1 MRVVGLALPV
11 VFGMTVAVTSC
22 SSATVTVKP
31 TGSATPS
38 ASGPTGSGSPAAS
51 PAEPISLVPVPA
63 GYTRVGGAAQGISVA
78 APASW
83 APIDPTKENIDS
95 AARKLGIHG
104 LSVTTLEQDMEAVQK
119 MHGIIVVDVKSGI
132 DNPRHFNRNLNFFC
146 AVSGVNN
153 VGATGVPL
161 LRTAAA
167 AELQQIGATHL
178 AQRDLD
184 IGGVPGVET
193 SWQVSTSGS
202 GLLYESQLEVMPKP
216 DKVCTVTLSVAAGE
230 SAGNILSVAAA
241 TAQFP

>member
-1 MRVVGLALPV
+1 
-11 VFGMTVAVTSC
+11 MTVAVTSC
-22 SSATVTVKP
+22 STAAVTVKP
-31 TGSATPS
+31 ADSATPS
-38 ASGPTGSGSPAAS
+38 ASGLTLFRSPAAPS
-51 PAEPISLVPVPA
+51 APVPVPA
-63 GYTRVGGAAQGISVA
+63 GYKRVGGTAQGISVA

-83 APIDPTKENIDS
+83 VPIDPTKENIDS
-95 AARKLGIHG
+95 AASKLGIHG
-104 LSVTTLEQDMEAVQK
+104 LSVATLEQDMESMQK

-132 DNPRHFNRNLNFFC
+132 DNPRHFTRNLNFFC

-161 LRTAAA
+161 LRAAAA

-193 SWQVSTSGS
+193 SWQVSTTGS
-202 GLLYESQLEVMPKP
+202 GLLDESQLEVMPKP
-216 DKVCTVTLSVAAGE
+216 NKVCTVTLSVAAGE

>member
-1 MRVVGLALPV
+1 
-11 VFGMTVAVTSC
+11 MTVAVTSC
-22 SSATVTVKP
+22 STATVTAKP
-31 TGSATPS
+31 AAPATPS
-38 ASGPTGSGSPAAS
+38 ASGLTVFRSPAAS
-51 PAEPISLVPVPA
+51 SSPAPVPA
-63 GYTRVGGAAQGISVA
+63 GYKRVGGAAQGISVA
-78 APASW
+78 APGSW
-83 APIDPTKENIDS
+83 VPIDPTKENIDS
-95 AARKLGIHG
+95 AASKLGIHG
-104 LSVTTLEQDMEAVQK
+104 LSVATLEQDMESMQK

-132 DNPRHFNRNLNFFC
+132 DNPRHFTRNLNFFC

-161 LRTAAA
+161 LRAAAA

-193 SWQVSTSGS
+193 SWQVSTTGS
-202 GLLYESQLEVMPKP
+202 GLLDESQLEVMPKP
-216 DKVCTVTLSVAAGE
+216 NKVCTVTLSVAAGE